1 MGSAS
6 YSKQGKNTK
15 CDVTLY
21 FQQNADSASFYF
33 KYYGFCQAYFQPAYD
48 KYAAYYAYYGN
59 STGSI
64 RMDVD
69 GVYTGGP
76 YTYAK
81 SKSAGS
87 RTSGSGWILD
97 KEGTSS
103 TVTLPA
109 KNTGYNVTIRWTGNF
124 SETAGQTVTYTF
136 NLPIYINPNG
146 TIEAVTKA
154 YLNVGGIIKECTV
167 YLNVNG
173 TIKEL
178 T

>member
-1 MGSAS
+1 MSTAS
-6 YSKQGKNTK
+6 YSKQGSNTK

-21 FQQNADSASFYF
+21 YQQNADSASFYF
-33 KYYGFCQAYFQPAYD
+33 KYDGYCQAYYQPPYE
-48 KYAAYYAYYGN
+48 KYAGYFAYYGN
-59 STGSI
+59 KAGKI

-69 GVYTGGP
+69 GNYTEGP

-81 SKSAGS
+81 SKDSGS
-87 RTSGSGWILD
+87 RTSKSGWILD
-97 KEGTSS
+97 QTGYSS

-109 KNTGYNVTIRWTGNF
+109 KNTGYNVTIRWSGNF
-124 SETAGQTVTYTF
+124 AATASQTVTYTF

-167 YLNVNG
+167 YLNVDG

-178 T
+178 A